1 MQTRELEEYC
11 QRRDCELAGCYVDN
25 RVSGS
30 KDSRPELDRLTVDAR
45 QRKLDV
51 VLVSKLDLRASGRRY
66 VRPCLL
72 ASGTF
77 TQAQSNHSVALL
89 TVCGQV
95 NYEQI
100 SRGKWTG
107 LFLLSNGDHS
117 VSLRPSFH
125 RQAPGCFELGPRHL
139 GSEDLPGVKTGS

>member
-11 QRRDCELAGCYVDN
+11 QRHDWELAGCYVDK

-30 KDSRPELDRLTVDAR
+30 KDSRPELDRLMVDAR

-51 VLVSKLDLRASGRRY
+51 VLVSKLDLRDSGGRC

-77 TQAQSNHSVALL
+77 TQAQSNHSVTLL
-89 TVCGQV
+89 TLCGQL
-95 NYEQI
+95 NCEQI

-107 LFLLSNGDHS
+107 LF
-117 VSLRPSFH
+117 PSE
-125 RQAPGCFELGPRHL
+125 QW
-139 GSEDLPGVKTGS
+139 